1 MAKDWKEISD
11 DDLLNFDGANTGQM
25 AKYERIMQKRSQ
37 EALHQTQ
44 KEIWNLSSR
53 IDTSTDRLVGV
64 GNKLIQKIEEDA
76 KSQERHQ
83 KAIVWLTIVI
93 AIATVFY
100 TGITWL
106 SVQAMHE
113 SNELQR
119 QILESNGPHVTSGP
133 RLGTVQ
139 SAAP

>member
-83 KAIVWLTIVI
+83 KAIVFLTIVI

-100 TGITWL
+100 TGITWEPL
-106 SVQAMHE
+106 INVCEVVSA
-113 SNELQR
+113 R
-119 QILESNGPHVTSGP
+119 QK
-133 RLGTVQ
+133 
-139 SAAP
+139 SAKKRSL